1 MDVSDSEGE
10 TMSKSTSKKNSLPAG
25 DLSACTTI
33 AVDLAKSV
41 FQVAGEDQLGQVIYE
56 KRIRSRDA
64 FITFLQ
70 QLPAGIPV
78 LMETGPG
85 AQAWGRMLLKQ
96 DNQPRILPARHVVNH
111 RSGPKNDR
119 NDVFAILRA
128 GRDQHIHAVPV
139 KTEASQEMQA
149 LHRVRQR
156 YVKDHTAMSNQM
168 RGLLLEYGVSIPQG
182 KAALE
187 REINRL
193 LESPSPLIP
202 ELLHELISELLEE
215 WKTLNERIEVITG
228 RVKKAAQENETTQRL
243 MTVRGIGPILSSAVV
258 AKQTEPERFANA
270 RNFAA
275 YFGTVPEQHSS
286 GNTVRL
292 GKMAKRGD
300 AYIRSLAIQG
310 AHSVL
315 RQLNPT
321 SEQPD
326 DRRLQRWLSR
336 HGQKGAAVRLANR
349 NLRIIWVLLQSK
361 EVYRRQPKEPEEA
374 AMTE

>member
-1 MDVSDSEGE
+1 
-10 TMSKSTSKKNSLPAG
+10 MSKNTSKKNSLPAA
-25 DLSACTTI
+25 DLSACTTV

-56 KRIRSRDA
+56 KRIRSREA

-70 QLPAGIPV
+70 QLPAGIAV

-96 DNQPRILPARHVVNH
+96 GNQPRILPARHVANH

-119 NDVFAILRA
+119 NDVLAILRA

-156 YVKDHTAMSNQM
+156 YVREHTAMGNQM

-182 KAALE
+182 KAAID
-187 REINRL
+187 REIGRL
-193 LESPSPLIP
+193 LENPGPLVP
-202 ELLHELISELLEE
+202 ELLRELISELLEE
-215 WKTLNERIEVITG
+215 WKTLDGRIEVITG

-243 MTVRGIGPILSSAVV
+243 MTVRGIGPILSSAIV

-270 RNFAA
+270 RDFAA

-300 AYIRSLAIQG
+300 AYIRSLSIQG
-310 AHSVL
+310 AHAVL
-315 RQLNPT
+315 RQLDPN

-336 HGQKGAAVRLANR
+336 HGQRGAAVRLANR

-361 EVYRRQPKEPEEA
+361 DVYRRQPKDPREA
-374 AMTE
+374 AMAQ

>member
-10 TMSKSTSKKNSLPAG
+10 TMSKNTSKKNSLPAA
-25 DLSACTTI
+25 DLSACTTV

-56 KRIRSRDA
+56 KRIRSREA

-70 QLPAGIPV
+70 QLPAGIAV

-85 AQAWGRMLLKQ
+85 AQSWGRMLLKQ
-96 DNQPRILPARHVVNH
+96 GNQPRILPARHVVNH

-119 NDVFAILRA
+119 NDVLAILRA

-139 KTEASQEMQA
+139 KTEAAQEMQA

-156 YVKDHTAMSNQM
+156 YVKEHRAMGQQM
-168 RGLLLEYGVSIPQG
+168 RALLLEYGVPIPQG
-182 KAALE
+182 NAAID
-187 REINRL
+187 REISRL
-193 LESPSPLIP
+193 LESSTPLIP
-202 ELLHELISELLEE
+202 ELLHELISELLAE
-215 WKTLNERIEVITG
+215 WRSLDERIEVITG
-228 RVKKAAQENETTQRL
+228 RVKRAAQENETTKRL
-243 MTVRGIGPILSSAVV
+243 MTVRGIGPILSSAIV

-270 RNFAA
+270 RDFAA

-292 GKMAKRGD
+292 GKMARRGD

-315 RQLNPT
+315 RQLSPN
-321 SEQPD
+321 SEHPD

-336 HGQKGAAVRLANR
+336 HGQIGAAVRLANR
-349 NLRIIWVLLQSK
+349 NLRIIWVLLQSN
-361 EVYRRQPKEPEEA
+361 ETYRRDPKASQEA
-374 AMTE
+374 TMNH